1 MPQYLYANGLQQQG
15 KSIYPGQNGHAIGYP
30 SLGPGAPTAWQADQ
44 YELVTQGYTSIP
56 IAVAAQTAWRGYTG
70 RTVIWEILYSG
81 GSPPSPA
88 ITLVLQG
95 SIDNVDFVTVDTS
108 TNTSGEVRQ
117 TNITGFRYF
126 RVVVQTL
133 SGSVLAQ
140 VKISCM

>member
-1 MPQYLYANGLQQQG
+1 MPPYLYANGLPAPG
-15 KSIYPGQNGHAIGYP
+15 ISVYPGHNAHAVGYL
-30 SLGPGAPTAWQADQ
+30 SKGPGAPSPWNADQ

-56 IAVAAQTAWRGYTG
+56 VAVAAQTAWRGYTG

-95 SIDNVDFVTVDTS
+95 SIDNSDFVTVDTS

-140 VKISCM
+140 VKITCM